1 MDAQLKKGILNMCI
15 LHTLKEKEMYG
26 YEIMKIVKSH
36 FTDVYEGTIYSV
48 LRRLA
53 SDKLLDSYTSA
64 GISGGPQRKY
74 YRLTDA
80 GSVYLKNLTD
90 DWRELYATVKK
101 IGIDME

>member
-15 LHTLKEKEMYG
+15 LHTLQEKEMYG

-53 SDKLLDSYTSA
+53 SDKLLESYVSSED
-64 GISGGPQRKY
+64 SGGPQRKY
-74 YRLTDA
+74 YKITDA
-80 GSVYLKNLTD
+80 GRIYLENLTG
-90 DWRELYATVKK
+90 DWRELYAIVKN
-101 IGIDME
+101 IGIDIT

>member
-53 SDKLLDSYTSA
+53 SDELLESYVSSED
-64 GISGGPQRKY
+64 SGGPQRKY
-74 YRLTDA
+74 YRITHN
-80 GSVYLKNLTD
+80 GSVYFDNLAN
-90 DWRELYATVKK
+90 DWRELYKTVKNL
-101 IGIDME
+101 GIALE

>member
-36 FTDVYEGTIYSV
+36 FTDIYEGTIYSV

-53 SDKLLDSYTSA
+53 SDKLLEFYVSEE
-64 GISGGPQRKY
+64 ISGGPQRKY
-74 YRLTDA
+74 YKITSK
-80 GSVYLKNLTD
+80 GENYLKNIVS
-90 DWRELYATVKK
+90 DWNELYKIVKD
-101 IGIDME
+101 IGITLE